1 MTDEATPNTATP
13 AAEAAAAPALEA
25 PQAAARTL
33 PDTANSL
40 LAVGAHTGGLFTCVL
55 APLIIFLIARDDA
68 KLNYAVPHAREA
80 LNFQI
85 TMLIAA
91 IVLVV
96 SVIGIALIPA
106 LALYDTACVIIG
118 SIKAINGDPWRYPLT
133 LRLIK

>member
-1 MTDEATPNTATP
+1 MNDDATPNTA
-13 AAEAAAAPALEA
+13 ALEA
-25 PQAAARTL
+25 PARTL

-40 LAVGAHTGGLFTCVL
+40 LAVGAHVGGLFTCVL

-68 KLNYAVPHAREA
+68 KLGFTVEHAREA

-91 IVLVV
+91 IVLTV
-96 SVIGIALIPA
+96 SIVGIALLPA
-106 LALYDTACVIIG
+106 LALYDTACVIIA
-118 SIKAINGDPWRYPLT
+118 SIKTINGDPWRYPLT

>member
-1 MTDEATPNTATP
+1 M
-13 AAEAAAAPALEA
+13 
-25 PQAAARTL
+25 
-33 PDTANSL
+33 
-40 LAVGAHTGGLFTCVL
+40 L

-91 IVLVV
+91 IVLTV
-96 SVIGIALIPA
+96 SVVGIALLPA
-106 LALYDTACVIIG
+106 LVLYDTACVIIG